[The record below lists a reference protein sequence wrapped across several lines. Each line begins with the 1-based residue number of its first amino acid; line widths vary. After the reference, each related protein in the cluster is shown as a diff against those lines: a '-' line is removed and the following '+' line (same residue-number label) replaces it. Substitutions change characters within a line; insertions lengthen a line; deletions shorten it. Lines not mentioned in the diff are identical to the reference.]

1 LQSSRHLI
9 ISILLM
15 VLILSF
21 GTVGYM
27 HLEGWRMIDALY
39 MTIIT
44 LTTVGYTEVNPLG
57 EEGRAFTILL
67 IMLGVGLFL
76 YVAGAVVQFMVEGQ
90 IRILFGRRRLD
101 RQIGQLEDH
110 YLICGYGRIGRVLAR
125 KLLQKPVDLVVIEQ
139 NRDLVPVMEADRVL
153 FITGNATEEANLI
166 KAGIQKAKGLVAVLA
181 TDTDNVFL
189 VLTARQLKP
198 ELFIMARATEEES
211 KITLEAAGASKVE
224 SPYDIGAASMA
235 HRIVRP
241 TVASFLDLAFAY
253 RRTEIQM
260 EEIPVDPNSDLAG
273 VMLKDSGIRQKYNL
287 ILVAIKQANGE
298 MLFNPSFETILR
310 GGDKVVAVGNR
321 DNLVGLETCLN
332 PKVS

>member
-1 LQSSRHLI
+1 MQSSRHLV

-15 VLILSF
+15 LLILLF
-21 GTVGYM
+21 GTIGYM
-27 HLEGWRMIDALY
+27 HLEGWRLIDALY

-57 EEGRAFTILL
+57 EAGRVFTVLL

-76 YVAGAVVQFMVEGQ
+76 YVAGSVVQFMVEGQ

-110 YLICGYGRIGRVLAR
+110 YIICGYGRIGRVLAR
-125 KLLQKPVDLVVIEQ
+125 KLLQKPVDLVIVEKD
-139 NRDLVPVMEADRVL
+139 RDLIPVMEADRVL
-153 FITGNATEEANLI
+153 FVSGSATEETNLV
-166 KAGIQKAKGLVAVLA
+166 KAGIHKAKGLVAVLA

-198 ELFIMARATEEES
+198 DLFIMARATEEES

-235 HRIVRP
+235 QRILRP
-241 TVASFLDLAFAY
+241 TVTSFLDQAFAH

-260 EEIPVDPNSDLAG
+260 EEIPIDPTSNLAG
-273 VMLKDSGIRQKYNL
+273 VLLKDSGIRQNYNL

-298 MLFNPSFETILR
+298 MLFNPSFETVLR
-310 GGDKVVAVGNR
+310 GGDTVIAVGNR
-321 DNLVGLETCLN
+321 DNLVALETSLN